1 MYFGAKAF
9 RKGAGWTMS
18 LKRGRIAAGGAAI
31 AVVAA
36 LIAGCSSSS
45 SSSAPAAAAVA
56 SSSPA
61 ASASSAPA
69 ASSSNIRMAI
79 FYYNPSPYGVASL
92 NGAKKEAAKLG
103 IQLDAFD
110 GNNNPQTQTTQIQ
123 DAITTG
129 KYKAFWVWGLDDPA
143 LTPVINKAISA
154 GIKVACADYTWGTL
168 AQQNTLTATP
178 TCLTT
183 VGQSVGNE
191 ATNLEATMNAAC
203 TKAVGSGHCNI
214 AFLPG
219 LANYPSDTVRE
230 NSMTAYYKGKSNY
243 TFTLMPPG
251 MYDQT
256 ASQAVAQTYFT
267 AHKNVNVFATF
278 GDQMAQGALTAM
290 KLVGGYTPGKNIQ
303 IIGYGGAKEII
314 DEVKAGTIYATL
326 GLYPTS
332 ESVLGIQYLDD
343 VLQGKS
349 IPNLVNII
357 NPSTHPAVIDQAFL
371 NAHPNYVPDWTL
383 EG

>member
-1 MYFGAKAF
+1 
-9 RKGAGWTMS
+9 
-18 LKRGRIAAGGAAI
+18 
-31 AVVAA
+31 
-36 LIAGCSSSS
+36 
-45 SSSAPAAAAVA
+45 
-56 SSSPA
+56 
-61 ASASSAPA
+61 
-69 ASSSNIRMAI
+69 MAI

-92 NGAKKEAAKLG
+92 NGAKAEAAKLG

-110 GNNNPQTQTTQIQ
+110 GNNNVQTQTTQIQ

-168 AQQNTLTATP
+168 AQQNVLTATS

-183 VGQSVGNE
+183 VGQSIGAE
-191 ATNLEATMNAAC
+191 ATNLETTMNAAC

-256 ASQAVAQTYFT
+256 ASQAVAQTFFT
-267 AHKNVNVFATF
+267 AHKDINVFATF
-278 GDQMAQGALTAM
+278 GDQMAQGALTAL
-290 KLVGGYTPGKNIQ
+290 KLVGGYTPGQNIQ

-332 ESVLGIQYLDD
+332 ESVLGIGYLND
-343 VLQGKS
+343 VIQGKS

-357 NPSTHPAVIDQAFL
+357 NPETHPAIINKAFL
-371 NAHPNYVPDWTL
+371 TAHPNYAADWTL